1 MKILALNLD
10 RYDAKYF
17 YYLEPKTNLI
27 MTGIFT
33 KIIYTEPYYTIN
45 DIFYYFPI
53 YYTYIEYHNESYI
66 VKFDK
71 LHPENK
77 VMLDKIYKLET
88 EILCNYA
95 GYMNCRKMSC
105 MNVYNKLLSGSFR
118 ISMDIANA
126 NTKHDYKPF
135 QGNGNGNGNI
145 HSNTQTH
152 HNHNSHNKQFLLKIS
167 GIWENET
174 QFGITAKIVESNG

>member
-10 RYDAKYF
+10 NYDAKYF

-53 YYTYIEYHNESYI
+53 YYTHIESHNDSYI
-66 VKFDK
+66 VIIDK
-71 LHPENK
+71 LHPQNE
-77 VMLDKIYKLET
+77 VILDKIYKLET

-95 GYMNCRKMSC
+95 SFMSCRKMSS
-105 MNVYNKLLSGSFR
+105 MSIYNKLLSGSFR
-118 ISMDIANA
+118 IAVTNNEYNNV
-126 NTKHDYKPF
+126 NTKKH
-135 QGNGNGNGNI
+135 
-145 HSNTQTH
+145 
-152 HNHNSHNKQFLLKIS
+152 FLLKIS

-174 QFGITAKIVESNG
+174 QFGITSKLIESI